1 MINFLKINQYQT
13 IILFLLSAIFLT
25 INVNFQLD
33 NVVIICFFLIATIG
47 VSHGSLDHEKGSKLL
62 KIYKIKNKFFF
73 YFGYIFISLAVLGL
87 WLILPLFILIIFLIV
102 AAYHFGK
109 EDAIFGKNKKTK
121 LMSVF
126 LFFKG
131 SLVILA
137 PLYFNP
143 VETIKIF
150 ETLNVELNPI
160 NNKILI
166 LFIAISLISNF
177 FINKNIFF
185 SFLDSLTI
193 IMLNLNFSPL
203 LSFTIYF
210 CFLHSVR
217 HSFSLI
223 EEINSKNF
231 KRGFIQFLKKA
242 MPLTIITAII
252 LLIFIFF
259 LSKYYLLDSAILKV
273 IFIGLAS
280 LTFPHILLEYLL
292 EKNEKRT

>member
-137 PLYFNP
+137 PLYFNR

-150 ETLNVELNPI
+150 
-160 NNKILI
+160 
-166 LFIAISLISNF
+166 
-177 FINKNIFF
+177 
-185 SFLDSLTI
+185 
-193 IMLNLNFSPL
+193 
-203 LSFTIYF
+203 
-210 CFLHSVR
+210 
-217 HSFSLI
+217 
-223 EEINSKNF
+223 
-231 KRGFIQFLKKA
+231 
-242 MPLTIITAII
+242 
-252 LLIFIFF
+252 
-259 LSKYYLLDSAILKV
+259 
-273 IFIGLAS
+273 
-280 LTFPHILLEYLL
+280 
-292 EKNEKRT
+292 